1 MDVEY
6 KDATEWLEGLPAGA
20 QVLTPDDWVFA
31 KQAGGTWVFR
41 FCPGHVTTAGMIAAH
56 GMPELIDPAVWNEEA
71 GCRQIGGALAY
82 FDPFK
87 RIERRVG
94 EDPEAFQHAREADP
108 DVFVAGLQDKP
119 VRSGHEW
126 GIEWSVYAGPASH
139 CWNGYARI
147 PEGHPWMGQN
157 CGNIP
162 ADAPGGVSYG
172 CDQDGWIGFGTM
184 REDTV
189 NEAPSDGSEH
199 DRMVE
204 ELCEKLGTPMPEQY
218 EWTCDDVTDM
228 AWELA
233 RQIRRASRR
242 GALCFGSL

>member
-6 KDATEWLEGLPAGA
+6 KDATEWLEGLPVGA

-139 CWNGYARI
+139 CWKTGMRGYPKAILGWARI
-147 PEGHPWMGQN
+147 VATYLPTRREAFPM
-157 CGNIP
+157 
-162 ADAPGGVSYG
+162 DA
-172 CDQDGWIGFGTM
+172 IRT
-184 REDTV
+184 
-189 NEAPSDGSEH
+189 DGS
-199 DRMVE
+199 DSAPCVR
-204 ELCEKLGTPMPEQY
+204 T
-218 EWTCDDVTDM
+218 
-228 AWELA
+228 
-233 RQIRRASRR
+233 R
-242 GALCFGSL
+242 

>member
-6 KDATEWLEGLPAGA
+6 KDATEWLEGLPVGA

-126 GIEWSVYAGPASH
+126 GIEWSVYAG
-139 CWNGYARI
+139 GYPKAILGWARI
-147 PEGHPWMGQN
+147 VATYLPTRREAFPM
-157 CGNIP
+157 
-162 ADAPGGVSYG
+162 DA
-172 CDQDGWIGFGTM
+172 IRT
-184 REDTV
+184 
-189 NEAPSDGSEH
+189 DGS
-199 DRMVE
+199 DSAPCVR
-204 ELCEKLGTPMPEQY
+204 T
-218 EWTCDDVTDM
+218 
-228 AWELA
+228 
-233 RQIRRASRR
+233 R
-242 GALCFGSL
+242 